1 MAIELLQ
8 QVGLNKYE
16 AEAYYT
22 LLIEGPLTGYELGKR
37 SNVPLSRSYEI
48 LHRLTQKG
56 LAVAQPGEPPRYAAE
71 DPEHVIERVRQA
83 HTATLTALTAAL
95 DGLPQARAPDEFWV
109 RRGRQHILAHAQAML
124 AQAERTVDLRC
135 PSTVVGEV
143 VAGLEQ
149 ARLRGC
155 QVLASPGLAA
165 AETDA
170 DLLLLLVDGR
180 HALAGMLTPADGC
193 QAVAS
198 TNPALIAAI
207 RSYFTRQFPRQTTAP
222 ALSTLT
228 AQGRDR
234 MEALRWEEWK
244 HRRLIGRDGED
255 DAA

>member
-56 LAVAQPGEPPRYAAE
+56 LAVAQPGEPPRYTAE
-71 DPEHVIERVRQA
+71 DPEHVIARMRQA

-95 DGLPQARAPDEFWV
+95 DRLPRARAPDEFWV

-135 PSTVVGEV
+135 PPTVAGEV
-143 VAGLEQ
+143 MAGLEQ

-155 QVLASPGLAA
+155 QVLAWPALAEA
-165 AETDA
+165 NA

-207 RSYFTRQFPRQTTAP
+207 QSYFTRQFPRQTTAP
-222 ALSTLT
+222 TLSTVT
-228 AQGRDR
+228 TQGQDR

-244 HRRLIGRDGED
+244 HRRLISRDGED